1 MEVEEIANE
10 EGTEDVAEGEEMED
24 GGQRLGVEVTKE
36 IVEEGEIEEVI
47 VGEEEEGDGGTAD
60 EREGRKDWSEEGESG
75 SRRERS
81 HSGSETG
88 VSTRA
93 SSRSG
98 R

>member
-1 MEVEEIANE
+1 
-10 EGTEDVAEGEEMED
+10 MED

-47 VGEEEEGDGGTAD
+47 VGEEEEGDGGTV
-60 EREGRKDWSEEGESG
+60 EKEGGRKDWSEEGESG

-88 VSTRA
+88 VSTRV

-98 R
+98 REDDRDGVSSDGDAEVEV